1 MLFLTR
7 RRQPAFQASADE
19 FDQRLRGEQMTSSVN
34 TEITIRRVDLT
45 DEDRARLAG
54 LAERDS
60 SAAPTGP
67 VLGLEVEGALLAAV
81 SLNTG
86 EAIADPFSR
95 TGELRGLLELRAT
108 QIRRRDGKRPRRL
121 GRRRPAVGGSPAG
134 SIITL
139 PRWG

>member
-1 MLFLTR
+1 
-7 RRQPAFQASADE
+7 
-19 FDQRLRGEQMTSSVN
+19 MTASVN

-45 DEDRARLAG
+45 DEDRAALLR

-60 SAAPTGP
+60 SAAPGGP
-67 VLGLEVEGALLAAV
+67 VLGLEIEGSLIAAV

-95 TGELRGLLELRAT
+95 ASELRNLLELRAA
-108 QIRRRDGKRPRRL
+108 QIRRRDRKRGRGLGK
-121 GRRRPAVGGSPAG
+121 RRPAVGGSPAG

>member
-1 MLFLTR
+1 
-7 RRQPAFQASADE
+7 
-19 FDQRLRGEQMTSSVN
+19 MTASVN

-45 DEDRARLAG
+45 DEDRGALLR

-60 SAAPTGP
+60 SAAPSGP
-67 VLGLEVEGALLAAV
+67 VLGLEIEGSLIAAV

-95 TGELRGLLELRAT
+95 SAELRNLLELRAV
-108 QIRRRDGKRPRRL
+108 QIRRRDRKRGRRL
-121 GRRRPAVGGSPAG
+121 GKRRPAVGGSPAG